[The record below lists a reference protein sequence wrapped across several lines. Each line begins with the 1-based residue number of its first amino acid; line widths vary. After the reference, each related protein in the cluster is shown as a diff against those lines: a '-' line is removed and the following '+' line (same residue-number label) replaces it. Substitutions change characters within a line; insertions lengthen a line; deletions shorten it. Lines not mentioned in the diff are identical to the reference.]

1 MPVSAHRWLAN
12 IGKNTLLNQVESF
25 FYAVLGLCGVLLG
38 LQALSSALRILK
50 QDRTNR
56 SQQPDQESVQTRGA
70 SPANGRKPPKPWL
83 PYMQSLSGRMVATF
97 TCIVAML
104 GLVTIAVVY
113 FTVKSSLRYHAIE
126 RARVTA
132 INVSDSAAGY
142 ILKKNAKGMR
152 ELLQKRTHRS
162 EVAYILVQNNLNKIY
177 AHTFDVLPAELEN
190 TSSAV
195 GDQGERSLRLG
206 GVPVI
211 EVSVPILEGRSG
223 TVRIGIWQK
232 EVDREI
238 SRAITPLIET
248 LFLVVMGGIAMAIY
262 LAWKINR
269 PIVRLVRSAQ
279 KISNGD
285 LDAPPFGTADS
296 TEFGELARALE
307 RMRSSIKAALAR
319 LSEQQHS

>member
-1 MPVSAHRWLAN
+1 MPVSVHRWLAN
-12 IGKNTLLNQVESF
+12 IGKRILSNQVESF

-38 LQALSSALRILK
+38 FQALFSAMRILK
-50 QDRTNR
+50 QDRTKK
-56 SQQPDQESVQTRGA
+56 SQQTDQESVQTRGA
-70 SPANGRKPPKPWL
+70 SWVNGRKPPKPWL
-83 PYMQSLSGRMVATF
+83 PYMQSLSGKMVATF

-113 FTVKSSLRYHAIE
+113 FTVNSSLRYHAIE
-126 RARVTA
+126 RTRVTA
-132 INVSDSAAGY
+132 VNVSDSAAGY

-152 ELLQKRTHRS
+152 ELLQKRTSRS
-162 EVAYILVQNNLNKIY
+162 ELAYILVQNNSNTIY
-177 AHTFDVLPAELEN
+177 AHTFDDLPPELEN
-190 TSSAV
+190 AASPV
-195 GDQGERSLRLG
+195 GDQGERSLRIG

-211 EVSVPILEGRSG
+211 EVSVPILEGRGG

-232 EVDREI
+232 DIDREI
-238 SRAITPLIET
+238 SRALTPLIKA
-248 LFLVVMGGIAMAIY
+248 LFLVVAGGILAAIY

-279 KISNGD
+279 KISDGD
-285 LDAPPFGTADS
+285 LDAPSFGTADK

-319 LSEQQHS
+319 LSEQQH

>member
-1 MPVSAHRWLAN
+1 
-12 IGKNTLLNQVESF
+12 VESF
-25 FYAVLGLCGVLLG
+25 FYAVLGICGLLLG
-38 LQALSSALRILK
+38 LQALFSAMRIRK
-50 QDRTNR
+50 QDRATQ
-56 SQQPDQESVQTRGA
+56 SQQTDQKPPKTGSVSQV
-70 SPANGRKPPKPWL
+70 NGRKPPEPWI

-104 GLVTIAVVY
+104 GLVTIALVY

-132 INVSDSAAGY
+132 VNVSDSAAGY
-142 ILKKNAKGMR
+142 ILKKNAKGLR
-152 ELLQKRTHRS
+152 ELLQKRTNRS
-162 EVAYILVQNNLNKIY
+162 EVAYILVRNNLNKTY

-211 EVSVPILEGRSG
+211 EVGVPILEGRSG

-232 EVDREI
+232 EIDREI
-238 SRAITPLIET
+238 SRAITPLIKA
-248 LFLVVMGGIAMAIY
+248 LFLVVLGGIVLSMY

-269 PIVRLVRSAQ
+269 PIVRLMRSAQ
-279 KISNGD
+279 KISDGD
-285 LDAPPFGTADS
+285 LDAPSFGTADK

>member
-1 MPVSAHRWLAN
+1 MRV
-12 IGKNTLLNQVESF
+12 
-25 FYAVLGLCGVLLG
+25 
-38 LQALSSALRILK
+38 LK
-50 QDRTNR
+50 QDRAKK
-56 SQQPDQESVQTRGA
+56 SQPTTQASVQTSSVSRA
-70 SPANGRKPPKPWL
+70 KAHRYWMS
-83 PYMQSLSGRMVATF
+83 YMQSLSGRMVATF

-126 RARVTA
+126 RARITA
-132 INVSDSAAGY
+132 VNVSDSAAGY
-142 ILKKNAKGMR
+142 ILKKNPKDMR

-162 EVAYILVQNNLNKIY
+162 ELAYILVQNNLNKIY
-177 AHTFDVLPAELEN
+177 AHTFDVLPTELEN

-206 GVPVI
+206 EAAVI

-223 TVRIGIWQK
+223 TVRIGIWQN
-232 EVDREI
+232 EIDREI
-238 SRAITPLIET
+238 SRAITPLIKV
-248 LFLVVMGGIAMAIY
+248 LFLVVTGGILMAIY

-279 KISNGD
+279 KISDGD
-285 LDAPPFGTADS
+285 LDAPSFGTADK

>member
-1 MPVSAHRWLAN
+1 
-12 IGKNTLLNQVESF
+12 VESF
-25 FYAVLGLCGVLLG
+25 FYAVLGICGLLLG
-38 LQALSSALRILK
+38 LQALFSAMRIRK
-50 QDRTNR
+50 QDRATQ
-56 SQQPDQESVQTRGA
+56 SQQTDQKPLKTGSVSQVK
-70 SPANGRKPPKPWL
+70 GRKPPEPWI

-104 GLVTIAVVY
+104 GLVTIALVY

-132 INVSDSAAGY
+132 VNVSDSAAGY
-142 ILKKNAKGMR
+142 ILKKNAKGLR
-152 ELLQKRTHRS
+152 ELLQKRTNRS
-162 EVAYILVQNNLNKIY
+162 EVAYILVRNNLNKTY

-211 EVSVPILEGRSG
+211 EVGVPILEGRSG

-232 EVDREI
+232 EIDREI
-238 SRAITPLIET
+238 SRAITPLIKA
-248 LFLVVMGGIAMAIY
+248 LFLVVLGGIVLSMY

-269 PIVRLVRSAQ
+269 PIVRLMRSAQ
-279 KISNGD
+279 KISEGD
-285 LDAPPFGTADS
+285 LDAPSFGTADK

>member
-1 MPVSAHRWLAN
+1 
-12 IGKNTLLNQVESF
+12 
-25 FYAVLGLCGVLLG
+25 
-38 LQALSSALRILK
+38 
-50 QDRTNR
+50 
-56 SQQPDQESVQTRGA
+56 
-70 SPANGRKPPKPWL
+70 
-83 PYMQSLSGRMVATF
+83 
-97 TCIVAML
+97 
-104 GLVTIAVVY
+104 
-113 FTVKSSLRYHAIE
+113 
-126 RARVTA
+126 
-132 INVSDSAAGY
+132 
-142 ILKKNAKGMR
+142 
-152 ELLQKRTHRS
+152 
-162 EVAYILVQNNLNKIY
+162 
-177 AHTFDVLPAELEN
+177 
-190 TSSAV
+190 
-195 GDQGERSLRLG
+195 
-206 GVPVI
+206 VPVI

>member
-1 MPVSAHRWLAN
+1 MRV
-12 IGKNTLLNQVESF
+12 
-25 FYAVLGLCGVLLG
+25 
-38 LQALSSALRILK
+38 LK
-50 QDRTNR
+50 QDRAKKLQLTG
-56 SQQPDQESVQTRGA
+56 QESLQTSSVSRA
-70 SPANGRKPPKPWL
+70 DGRKPHRNWM
-83 PYMQSLSGRMVATF
+83 PYMQSLSGRMVTTF

-104 GLVTIAVVY
+104 GLVTITLVY

-152 ELLQKRTHRS
+152 ELLQKRTNRS
-162 EVAYILVQNNLNKIY
+162 ELAYILVQNNSKKIY
-177 AHTFDVLPAELEN
+177 AHTFEVLPEELEN
-190 TSSAV
+190 ASSEV
-195 GDQGERSLRLG
+195 GGQGERSLRLG
-206 GVPVI
+206 GAAVI

-232 EVDREI
+232 EIDGEI
-238 SRAITPLIET
+238 SRAITPLIKA
-248 LFLVVMGGIAMAIY
+248 LSLVVIGAILMAIY

-279 KISNGD
+279 KISDGD
-285 LDAPPFGTADS
+285 LDAPSFGTADK

-319 LSEQQHS
+319 LSDQQQS

>member
-1 MPVSAHRWLAN
+1 M
-12 IGKNTLLNQVESF
+12 ESF

-38 LQALSSALRILK
+38 LQALFSALRILK
-50 QDRTNR
+50 QDRANR
-56 SQQPDQESVQTRGA
+56 SQQTDHASVQTSSA
-70 SPANGRKPPKPWL
+70 SRLDGRVPHKLWL
-83 PYMQSLSGRMVATF
+83 PHVQSLSGRMVAAF
-97 TCIVAML
+97 TCIVAAL

-132 INVSDSAAGY
+132 VNVSDSAAGY
-142 ILKKNAKGMR
+142 ISKKNTKGMR
-152 ELLQKRTHRS
+152 ELLQKRTHRA
-162 EVAYILVQNNLNKIY
+162 ELAYILVQNNFNKIY
-177 AHTFDVLPAELEN
+177 AHTFDVLPAELEHR
-190 TSSAV
+190 SSAV
-195 GDQGERSLRLG
+195 GDQGERSLRIG
-206 GVPVI
+206 EAPVI

-232 EVDREI
+232 EIDGEI
-238 SRAITPLIET
+238 SRAITPLIKT
-248 LFLVVMGGIAMAIY
+248 LFLVLVGGILLAIY

-279 KISNGD
+279 KISDGD
-285 LDAPPFGTADS
+285 LDAPSFGTADK

-319 LSEQQHS
+319 LSEQQNS

>member
-1 MPVSAHRWLAN
+1 
-12 IGKNTLLNQVESF
+12 
-25 FYAVLGLCGVLLG
+25 
-38 LQALSSALRILK
+38 
-50 QDRTNR
+50 
-56 SQQPDQESVQTRGA
+56 
-70 SPANGRKPPKPWL
+70 
-83 PYMQSLSGRMVATF
+83 MVVTF
-97 TCIVAML
+97 TGIMTML

-152 ELLQKRTHRS
+152 DLLQKSTNRS
-162 EVAYILVQNNLNKIY
+162 ELAYILVQNNSKKIY
-177 AHTFDVLPAELEN
+177 AHTFDVLPEELEN
-190 TSSAV
+190 ASSKV
-195 GDQGERSLRLG
+195 GGQGERSLRLDG
-206 GVPVI
+206 GPVI

-232 EVDREI
+232 EIDREI
-238 SRAITPLIET
+238 SRAITPLIKA
-248 LFLVVMGGIAMAIY
+248 LFLVVIGGILMAIY

-269 PIVRLVRSAQ
+269 PIARLVRSAQ

-285 LDAPPFGTADS
+285 LDAPSFGTADK

-319 LSEQQHS
+319 LSEHQHS

>member
-1 MPVSAHRWLAN
+1 MRV
-12 IGKNTLLNQVESF
+12 
-25 FYAVLGLCGVLLG
+25 
-38 LQALSSALRILK
+38 LK
-50 QDRTNR
+50 QDRAKK
-56 SQQPDQESVQTRGA
+56 SQPTTQASVQTSSVSRA
-70 SPANGRKPPKPWL
+70 KAHRYWMS
-83 PYMQSLSGRMVATF
+83 YMQSLSGRMVATF

-126 RARVTA
+126 RARITA
-132 INVSDSAAGY
+132 VNVSDSAAGY
-142 ILKKNAKGMR
+142 ILKKNPKDMR

-162 EVAYILVQNNLNKIY
+162 ELAYILVQNNLNKIY
-177 AHTFDVLPAELEN
+177 AHTFDVLPTELEN

-206 GVPVI
+206 EAAVI

-232 EVDREI
+232 EIDREI
-238 SRAITPLIET
+238 SRAITPLIKV
-248 LFLVVMGGIAMAIY
+248 LFLVVTGGILMAIY

-279 KISNGD
+279 KISDGD
-285 LDAPPFGTADS
+285 LDAPSFGTADK

>member
-1 MPVSAHRWLAN
+1 
-12 IGKNTLLNQVESF
+12 VESF
-25 FYAVLGLCGVLLG
+25 FYAVLGICGLLLG
-38 LQALSSALRILK
+38 LQALFSAMRIRK
-50 QDRTNR
+50 QDRATQ
-56 SQQPDQESVQTRGA
+56 SQQTDQKPLKTGSVSQVK
-70 SPANGRKPPKPWL
+70 GRKPPEPWI

-104 GLVTIAVVY
+104 GLVTIALVY

-132 INVSDSAAGY
+132 VNVSDSAAGY
-142 ILKKNAKGMR
+142 ILKKNAKGLR
-152 ELLQKRTHRS
+152 ELLQKRTNRS
-162 EVAYILVQNNLNKIY
+162 EVAYIVVRNNLNKTY

-211 EVSVPILEGRSG
+211 EVGVPILEGRSG

-232 EVDREI
+232 EIDREI
-238 SRAITPLIET
+238 SRAITPLIKA
-248 LFLVVMGGIAMAIY
+248 LFLVVLGGIVLSMY

-269 PIVRLVRSAQ
+269 PIVRLMRSAQ
-279 KISNGD
+279 KISEGD
-285 LDAPPFGTADS
+285 LDAPSFGTADK

>member
-1 MPVSAHRWLAN
+1 MS
-12 IGKNTLLNQVESF
+12 
-25 FYAVLGLCGVLLG
+25 
-38 LQALSSALRILK
+38 
-50 QDRTNR
+50 
-56 SQQPDQESVQTRGA
+56 
-70 SPANGRKPPKPWL
+70 
-83 PYMQSLSGRMVATF
+83 YMQSLSGRMVATF

-104 GLVTIAVVY
+104 GLVTIAMVY

-126 RARVTA
+126 RARITA
-132 INVSDSAAGY
+132 VNVSDSAAGY
-142 ILKKNAKGMR
+142 ILKKNPKGMR

-162 EVAYILVQNNLNKIY
+162 ELAYILVQNNLNKIY
-177 AHTFDVLPAELEN
+177 AHTFDVLPTELEN

-206 GVPVI
+206 EAAVI

-232 EVDREI
+232 EIDREI
-238 SRAITPLIET
+238 SRAITPLIKV
-248 LFLVVMGGIAMAIY
+248 LFLVVTGGILMAIY

-279 KISNGD
+279 KISDGD
-285 LDAPPFGTADS
+285 LDAPSFGTADK

>member
-1 MPVSAHRWLAN
+1 MRV
-12 IGKNTLLNQVESF
+12 
-25 FYAVLGLCGVLLG
+25 
-38 LQALSSALRILK
+38 LK
-50 QDRTNR
+50 QDRAKK
-56 SQQPDQESVQTRGA
+56 SQPTTQASVQTSSVSRA
-70 SPANGRKPPKPWL
+70 KAHRYWMS
-83 PYMQSLSGRMVATF
+83 YMQSLSGRMVATF

-126 RARVTA
+126 RARITA
-132 INVSDSAAGY
+132 VNVSDSAAGY
-142 ILKKNAKGMR
+142 ILKKNPKDMR

-162 EVAYILVQNNLNKIY
+162 ELAYILVQNNLNKIY
-177 AHTFDVLPAELEN
+177 AHTFDVLPTELEN

-206 GVPVI
+206 EAAVI

-223 TVRIGIWQK
+223 TVRIGIWQN
-232 EVDREI
+232 EIDREI
-238 SRAITPLIET
+238 SREITPLIKV
-248 LFLVVMGGIAMAIY
+248 LFLVVTGGILMAIY

-279 KISNGD
+279 KISDGD
-285 LDAPPFGTADS
+285 LDAPSFGTADK

>member
-1 MPVSAHRWLAN
+1 MRV
-12 IGKNTLLNQVESF
+12 
-25 FYAVLGLCGVLLG
+25 
-38 LQALSSALRILK
+38 LK
-50 QDRTNR
+50 QDRAKK
-56 SQQPDQESVQTRGA
+56 SQPTTQASVQTSSVSRA
-70 SPANGRKPPKPWL
+70 KAHRYWMS
-83 PYMQSLSGRMVATF
+83 YMQSLSGRMVATF

-126 RARVTA
+126 RARITA
-132 INVSDSAAGY
+132 VNVSDSAAGY
-142 ILKKNAKGMR
+142 ILKKNPKGMR

-162 EVAYILVQNNLNKIY
+162 ELAYILVQNNLNKIY
-177 AHTFDVLPAELEN
+177 AHTFDVLPTELEN

-206 GVPVI
+206 EAAVI

-223 TVRIGIWQK
+223 TVRIGIWQN
-232 EVDREI
+232 EIDREI
-238 SRAITPLIET
+238 SREITPLIKV
-248 LFLVVMGGIAMAIY
+248 LFLVVTGGILMAIY

-279 KISNGD
+279 KISDGD
-285 LDAPPFGTADS
+285 LDAPSFGTADK

>member
-1 MPVSAHRWLAN
+1 
-12 IGKNTLLNQVESF
+12 VESF
-25 FYAVLGLCGVLLG
+25 FYAVLGICGLLLG
-38 LQALSSALRILK
+38 LQALFSAMRIRK
-50 QDRTNR
+50 QDRATQ
-56 SQQPDQESVQTRGA
+56 SQQTDQKPLKTGSVSQV
-70 SPANGRKPPKPWL
+70 NGRKPPEPWI

-104 GLVTIAVVY
+104 GLVTIALVY

-132 INVSDSAAGY
+132 VNVSDSAAGY
-142 ILKKNAKGMR
+142 ILKKNAKGLR
-152 ELLQKRTHRS
+152 ELLQKRTNRS
-162 EVAYILVQNNLNKIY
+162 EVAYILVRNNLNKTY

-211 EVSVPILEGRSG
+211 EVGVPILEGRSG

-232 EVDREI
+232 EIDREI
-238 SRAITPLIET
+238 SRAITPLIKA
-248 LFLVVMGGIAMAIY
+248 LFLVVLGGIVLSMY

-269 PIVRLVRSAQ
+269 PIVRLMRSAQ
-279 KISNGD
+279 KISDGD
-285 LDAPPFGTADS
+285 LDAPSFGTADK

>member
-1 MPVSAHRWLAN
+1 
-12 IGKNTLLNQVESF
+12 VESF
-25 FYAVLGLCGVLLG
+25 FYAVLGLCGVLLA
-38 LQALSSALRILK
+38 LQAFFSAVRIRK
-50 QDRTNR
+50 QDRPTKL
-56 SQQPDQESVQTRGA
+56 QQTDQKSAQTGSVATV
-70 SPANGRKPPKPWL
+70 NGGKPHKPWI

-104 GLVTIAVVY
+104 GLVAIAVVY

-132 INVSDSAAGY
+132 VNVSDSAAGY
-142 ILKKNAKGMR
+142 ILKKNAKGML

-162 EVAYILVQNNLNKIY
+162 ELAYILVQNNLNKIY

-195 GDQGERSLRLG
+195 GDQGERSLRIG
-206 GVPVI
+206 EVPVI

-232 EVDREI
+232 EIDREI
-238 SRAITPLIET
+238 SRAITPLIKA
-248 LFLVVMGGIAMAIY
+248 LFLVVVGGIVLAIY

-269 PIVRLVRSAQ
+269 PIVKLVRSAQ
-279 KISNGD
+279 KISDGD
-285 LDAPPFGTADS
+285 LDAPSFGTADK

>member
-1 MPVSAHRWLAN
+1 MRV
-12 IGKNTLLNQVESF
+12 
-25 FYAVLGLCGVLLG
+25 
-38 LQALSSALRILK
+38 LK
-50 QDRTNR
+50 QDRAKK
-56 SQQPDQESVQTRGA
+56 SQPTTQASVQTSSVSRA
-70 SPANGRKPPKPWL
+70 KAHRYWMS
-83 PYMQSLSGRMVATF
+83 YMQSLSGRMVATF

-126 RARVTA
+126 RARITA
-132 INVSDSAAGY
+132 VNVSDSAAGY
-142 ILKKNAKGMR
+142 ILKKNPKGMR

-162 EVAYILVQNNLNKIY
+162 ELAYILVQNNLNKIY
-177 AHTFDVLPAELEN
+177 AHTFDVLPTELEN

-206 GVPVI
+206 EAAVI

-232 EVDREI
+232 EIDREI
-238 SRAITPLIET
+238 SREITPLIKV
-248 LFLVVMGGIAMAIY
+248 LFLVVTGGILMAIY

-279 KISNGD
+279 KISDGD
-285 LDAPPFGTADS
+285 LDAPSFGTADK

>member
-1 MPVSAHRWLAN
+1 
-12 IGKNTLLNQVESF
+12 
-25 FYAVLGLCGVLLG
+25 
-38 LQALSSALRILK
+38 
-50 QDRTNR
+50 
-56 SQQPDQESVQTRGA
+56 
-70 SPANGRKPPKPWL
+70 
-83 PYMQSLSGRMVATF
+83 
-97 TCIVAML
+97 
-104 GLVTIAVVY
+104 
-113 FTVKSSLRYHAIE
+113 
-126 RARVTA
+126 
-132 INVSDSAAGY
+132 
-142 ILKKNAKGMR
+142 MR

-162 EVAYILVQNNLNKIY
+162 ELAYILVQNNLNKIY

-232 EVDREI
+232 EIDREI

>member
-1 MPVSAHRWLAN
+1 MRV
-12 IGKNTLLNQVESF
+12 
-25 FYAVLGLCGVLLG
+25 
-38 LQALSSALRILK
+38 LK
-50 QDRTNR
+50 QDRAKK
-56 SQQPDQESVQTRGA
+56 SQPTAQASVQTSSVSRA
-70 SPANGRKPPKPWL
+70 KAHRYWMS
-83 PYMQSLSGRMVATF
+83 YMQSLSGRMVATF

-126 RARVTA
+126 RARITA
-132 INVSDSAAGY
+132 VNVSDSAAGY
-142 ILKKNAKGMR
+142 ILKKNPKGMR

-162 EVAYILVQNNLNKIY
+162 ELAYILVQNNLNKIY

-232 EVDREI
+232 EIDREI
-238 SRAITPLIET
+238 SRAITPLIKV
-248 LFLVVMGGIAMAIY
+248 LFLVVTGGILMAIY

-279 KISNGD
+279 KISDGD
-285 LDAPPFGTADS
+285 LDAPSFGTADK

>member
-1 MPVSAHRWLAN
+1 
-12 IGKNTLLNQVESF
+12 VESF
-25 FYAVLGLCGVLLG
+25 FYAVLGICGLLLG
-38 LQALSSALRILK
+38 LQALFSAMRIRK
-50 QDRTNR
+50 QDRATQ
-56 SQQPDQESVQTRGA
+56 SQQTDQKPLKTGSVSQV
-70 SPANGRKPPKPWL
+70 NGRKPPEPWI

-104 GLVTIAVVY
+104 GLVTIALVY

-132 INVSDSAAGY
+132 VNVSDSAAGY
-142 ILKKNAKGMR
+142 ILKKNAKGLR
-152 ELLQKRTHRS
+152 ELLQKRTNRS
-162 EVAYILVQNNLNKIY
+162 EVAYILVRNNLNKTY

-211 EVSVPILEGRSG
+211 EVGVPILEGRSG

-232 EVDREI
+232 EIDREI
-238 SRAITPLIET
+238 SRAITPLIKA
-248 LFLVVMGGIAMAIY
+248 LFLVVLGGIVLSMY

-269 PIVRLVRSAQ
+269 PIVRLMRSAQ
-279 KISNGD
+279 KISEGD
-285 LDAPPFGTADS
+285 LDAPSFGTADK

>member
-1 MPVSAHRWLAN
+1 M
-12 IGKNTLLNQVESF
+12 ESF
-25 FYAVLGLCGVLLG
+25 FYAVLGICGLLLG
-38 LQALSSALRILK
+38 LQALFSAMRIRK
-50 QDRTNR
+50 QDRATQ
-56 SQQPDQESVQTRGA
+56 SQQTDQKPLKTGSVSQVK
-70 SPANGRKPPKPWL
+70 GRKPPEPWI

-104 GLVTIAVVY
+104 GLVTIALVY

-132 INVSDSAAGY
+132 VNVSDSAAGY
-142 ILKKNAKGMR
+142 ILKKNAKGLR
-152 ELLQKRTHRS
+152 ELLQKHTNRS
-162 EVAYILVQNNLNKIY
+162 EVAYILVRNNLNKTY

-211 EVSVPILEGRSG
+211 EVGVPILEGRSG
-223 TVRIGIWQK
+223 TVRIGIWQR
-232 EVDREI
+232 EIDREI
-238 SRAITPLIET
+238 SRAITPLIKA
-248 LFLVVMGGIAMAIY
+248 LFLVVLGGIVLSMY

-269 PIVRLVRSAQ
+269 PIVRLMRSAQ
-279 KISNGD
+279 KISDGD
-285 LDAPPFGTADS
+285 LDAPSFGTADK

>member
-1 MPVSAHRWLAN
+1 M
-12 IGKNTLLNQVESF
+12 
-25 FYAVLGLCGVLLG
+25 LGLCGVLLG

-50 QDRTNR
+50 QDRANT
-56 SQQPDQESVQTRGA
+56 SQQTDQESVQTNSVSR
-70 SPANGRKPPKPWL
+70 PMPHKLWI
-83 PYMQSLSGRMVATF
+83 PYVQSLSGRMLATF

-132 INVSDSAAGY
+132 VNVSDSAAGY
-142 ILKKNAKGMR
+142 VLKKNAKGMR

-162 EVAYILVQNNLNKIY
+162 ELAYILVQNNLNKIY

-195 GDQGERSLRLG
+195 GDQGERSLGLG

-238 SRAITPLIET
+238 SRAIMPLIKA
-248 LFLVVMGGIAMAIY
+248 LFLVVMGGILVAIY
-262 LAWKINR
+262 LAWRINR

-279 KISNGD
+279 KISDGD
-285 LDAPPFGTADS
+285 LDAPSFGTADS

-319 LSEQQHS
+319 LTEQQHP